1 MSIDFRSENS
11 FPHPLAV
18 GNLRFSPQNL
28 NDFDPGAGFS
38 RIYRPHQHKEELPEF
53 LRKLHALK
61 PLCCSVN
68 QRELARKALIAIK
81 NRKSEDIRNV
91 AKNLANDVAGAVD

>member
-11 FPHPLAV
+11 FPHPPTL

-28 NDFDPGAGFS
+28 KDFNAGAGFS
-38 RIYRPHQHKEELPEF
+38 RIYRPYQHREELPEI
-53 LRKLHALK
+53 LRKLHSFK

-81 NRKSEDIRNV
+81 NRNSEDIRNL
-91 AKNLANDVAGAVD
+91 ANNLANDVAGAVD